1 MATEVDWER
10 RRTNLRIRMA
20 ALGTNA
26 TRVCRE
32 VGLSPNTLSQ
42 FTNGKT
48 GWLSE
53 KTLSKILPVLGLT
66 LPTDLDADNILDDPR
81 AAIRR
86 HLEVIPEDDLASL
99 LRELQA
105 RFPEKK

>member
-1 MATEVDWER
+1 MTNEIDWNR

-20 ALGTNA
+20 ALGTNP

-32 VGLSPNTLSQ
+32 VNLSPNTLSQ
-42 FTNGKT
+42 FTNGRT
-48 GWLSE
+48 GYLSE
-53 KTLSKILPVLGLT
+53 KTLSLILPVLGLT
-66 LPTDLDADNILDDPR
+66 TPTDLDAENILDDPR

-86 HLEVIPEDDLASL
+86 QLDLVPEEDLPGL

-105 RFPEKK
+105 RFPGHQ